1 MRAVTETAAKAS
13 GLWSNPAFQRIVTAT
28 TVSTFGSFITRMA
41 LPLVAILML
50 GSDALGVALVRS
62 MDLIAGLLVG
72 LVAGAWVDR
81 LRRRPVLVWTDLGR
95 AALLTTIPLAW
106 LFGVL
111 SFAQILVIALVAA
124 ALATFNYAADR
135 AYLPSVVQRE
145 QLIGANSAI
154 TASESV
160 SEFTGFGVSGF
171 LVTALGGPLAI
182 ALDAVTF
189 VVSAVLVWS
198 IRKPEPEP
206 DRSARTN
213 IRAEI
218 AEGVALV
225 RHQPLLRAIT
235 LASMATSAL
244 WGIFGATWVIFAIEQ
259 LGLNAAAVGLI
270 AAIGGIGSFAGA
282 VVAARYTTR
291 IGLGRLM
298 VVSLLAGAI
307 GNLLIPLAPAGAPL
321 VAFGFLA
328 SQQLIGDAGMTAF
341 DISEVSVRQT
351 VTDDRQ
357 LGRVNSTIRVAMLLA
372 QLIATLTAG
381 VLAVAVG
388 LRFTLFLAPLGAVI
402 AAAIIWLSP
411 LRRLRTFADYRS
423 EKTYPSDSGLP
434 DPS

>member
-111 SFAQILVIALVAA
+111 SFAQVLVIALVAA

-218 AEGVALV
+218 AEGLALV

-259 LGLNAAAVGLI
+259 LGLNAAAVLI

-298 VVSLLAGAI
+298 VVSLLAGAV

-388 LRFTLFLAPLGAVI
+388 LRFTLFLAPLGAVV

>member
-1 MRAVTETAAKAS
+1 M
-13 GLWSNPAFQRIVTAT
+13 
-28 TVSTFGSFITRMA
+28 
-41 LPLVAILML
+41 
-50 GSDALGVALVRS
+50 
-62 MDLIAGLLVG
+62 
-72 LVAGAWVDR
+72 
-81 LRRRPVLVWTDLGR
+81 
-95 AALLTTIPLAW
+95 
-106 LFGVL
+106 
-111 SFAQILVIALVAA
+111 LVIALVAA

-135 AYLPSVVQRE
+135 AYLPTVVQRE

-171 LVTALGGPLAI
+171 FVAALGGPLAI

-218 AEGVALV
+218 AEGLALV

-372 QLIATLTAG
+372 QLIATLAAG
-381 VLAVAVG
+381 VLAVAIG
-388 LRFTLFLAPLGAVI
+388 LRFTLFLAPLGAVV

-423 EKTYPSDSGLP
+423 EKTYPSESGLP